1 VCVIRLV
8 WFAWFFYFVFQN
20 LFGAVFFVFFK
31 PPVSTSGGR
40 QMSKKRRQ
48 EDDDEKMQKLV
59 DENKELF
66 RLNVELGMEAT
77 RLKRKLDKAKG
88 ALRAELE
95 KRDGEPK
102 QHGTSPVGPK
112 RTWLFMYYADC
123 QLDKDAFKA
132 TGLKHAVEDM
142 VTLQLMIDR
151 KGDQHRYVS
160 LIKLSCDLEYV
171 CLANALRMLVHTGAL
186 PLTSSVAL
194 QSWNPREKHEYL
206 DIPTLENWAVGFSK
220 SEVIRYLNAWGES
233 NVHVWRQLGGVL
245 FPFQQL
251 HA

>member
-1 VCVIRLV
+1 
-8 WFAWFFYFVFQN
+8 
-20 LFGAVFFVFFK
+20 
-31 PPVSTSGGR
+31 
-40 QMSKKRRQ
+40 MSKKRRQ

-102 QHGTSPVGPK
+102 QHGTSSVTKK
-112 RTWLFMYYADC
+112 RTWMFMYYADRR
-123 QLDKDAFKA
+123 LDRDAFKA
-132 TGLKHAVEDM
+132 TQLEHSVEDM

-151 KGDQHRYVS
+151 RGEQHRYVS
-160 LIKLSCDLEYV
+160 LIKLKCDVEY
-171 CLANALRMLVHTGAL
+171 LRMANELCMLVHTGAL

-194 QSWNPREKHEYL
+194 ESWNPREKHEYL
-206 DIPTLENWAVGFSK
+206 NIPTLENWAVGFSK
-220 SEVIRYLNAWGES
+220 SEVVRYLNAWEES
-233 NVHVWRQLGGVL
+233 NVHVWRGRDGVL
-245 FPFQQL
+245 FPFQQV